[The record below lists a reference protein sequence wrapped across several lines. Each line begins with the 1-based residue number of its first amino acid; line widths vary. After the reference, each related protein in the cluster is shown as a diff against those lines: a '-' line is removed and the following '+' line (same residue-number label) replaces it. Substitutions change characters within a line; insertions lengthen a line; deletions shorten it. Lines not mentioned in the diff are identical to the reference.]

1 MSPCPKRTQ
10 QTLGALLLLTFFS
23 FAAAAEPPAIDAAPS
38 TVWHADGSNGVYGA
52 SFQPVAGKLALGEY
66 SVWKLKLVKASGQ
79 PLDKASIGISAG
91 MFGEG
96 HGHGMP
102 TSPVASAYL
111 GGGVYQIEGV
121 LFSMLGDWTFFFDVE
136 QDGQRDRIRIDLSF
150 SADHL

>member
-1 MSPCPKRTQ
+1 MRCPKRAQ
-10 QTLGALLLLTFFS
+10 RKLGALLTLLCFS
-23 FAAAAEPPAIDAAPS
+23 FVAMAEPSEADAAPH
-38 TVWHADGSNGVYGA
+38 TVWHAEGSNGVYGA

-66 SVWKLKLVKASGQ
+66 SVWKLKLVNASGQ

-111 GGGVYQIEGV
+111 GDGFYQIEGV

-136 QDGQRDRIRIDLSF
+136 QDGQRDRIRIDLGF
-150 SADHL
+150 SADYL